1 MTALPVASPAGPS
14 SPRSRTLWLVLLGGG
29 AVGILL
35 FFLFGFSA
43 FYGLWCR
50 ITDTGM
56 SPNNAAAAAAPS
68 AGTGRMLTVYFEGKA
83 YDGLPVRFYPVDPEV
98 RVEVGVDGKNTYR
111 FRNLSD
117 QTVRLRPV
125 HTVNPRLAVDAFGMK
140 VCFCFNDQTIGPG
153 ESKEFPVVFTFAP
166 TLDER
171 VDTVTVRYNLFEIR
185 GGEEPSE
192 QQKRIKA
199 QVDAASGIVSP
210 GFAEPE
216 PAAPQPVAP
225 RPAVPEQSP

>member
-1 MTALPVASPAGPS
+1 MTVVPMPPPS
-14 SPRSRTLWLVLLGGG
+14 VQSTPRSRLLWLALLGGG
-29 AVGILL
+29 SVVVML
-35 FFLFGFSA
+35 FFLFGFRS

-50 ITDTGM
+50 ITDTGL
-56 SPNNAAAAAAPS
+56 SPNNASAAAAPS
-68 AGTGRMLTVYFEGKA
+68 SSTGRMVTVYFEGKA

-98 RVEVGVDGKNTYR
+98 RVEVGADGKTTYR

-125 HTVNPRLAVDAFGMK
+125 HTVSPRAAVDAFGMK

-166 TLDER
+166 SLDER

-185 GGEEPSE
+185 SDEEPSE

-216 PAAPQPVAP
+216 SAKPTTK
-225 RPAVPEQSP
+225 PEQAP